1 MIPTANHSS
10 RMGARVRLVVLH
22 TTEGARDVDSLGA
35 YFQRVDNV
43 SYHGAMDDQ
52 RFESYVNYSEASWSI
67 LSANPYTDNAAF
79 CAFSAWD
86 HAEWLRHPRML
97 ELGAAWVAA
106 RCVARGLPIRRVTL
120 PEVAAAARDPRHP
133 GGVIMHRD
141 YTWAT
146 GDGTHT
152 DCGNGLPWDVILTR
166 AQDIAG
172 GGSPPPPSDTR
183 SRRREDNTME
193 LPATPARIDMQIPTD
208 VVGGWCGAA
217 NLLLTANTGG
227 AKVYGVF
234 AVADRGSTAPLVTEL
249 LNNPGGQD
257 FAQWWPLKKTLAAG
271 TTSVIVNYTA
281 ATGMVA
287 RIEYEH

>member
-10 RMGARVRLVVLH
+10 RNGARVRLVVLH
-22 TTEGARDVDSLGA
+22 TTEGARDVASLGA
-35 YFQRVDNV
+35 YFQRVSNA

-67 LSANPYTDNAAF
+67 LGANPFSDNAAF
-79 CAFSAWD
+79 CAFASWD
-86 HAEWLRHPRML
+86 RTEWLRHGRML
-97 ELGAAWVAA
+97 DLGAAWVADRCMA
-106 RCVARGLPIRRVTL
+106 RNLPIRRLSL

-152 DCGNGLPWDVILTR
+152 DCGNGLPWDVILNR
-166 AQDIAG
+166 ALQLAG
-172 GGSPPPPSDTR
+172 RTQPPIILRSP
-183 SRRREDNTME
+183 RREDNTME
-193 LPATPARIDMQIPTD
+193 LPATITRVDKQVATD

-217 NLLLTANTGG
+217 NLILTANTGG
-227 AKVYGVF
+227 ATVYGIY
-234 AVADRGSTAPLVTEL
+234 AVADRGATPPLVTEL
-249 LNNPGGQD
+249 LRNDGGQK
-257 FAQWWPLKKTLAAG
+257 FAQWWPLRKPLANG
-271 TTSVIVNYTA
+271 TTSVIINYIA
-281 ATGMVA
+281 PDGMVA